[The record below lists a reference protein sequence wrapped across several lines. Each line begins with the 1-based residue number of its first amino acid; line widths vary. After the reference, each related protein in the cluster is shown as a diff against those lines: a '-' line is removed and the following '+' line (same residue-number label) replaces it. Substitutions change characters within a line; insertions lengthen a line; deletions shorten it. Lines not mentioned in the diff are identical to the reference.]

1 MRKHRLMWLAGLIH
15 LVVASM
21 SSIPIVKSVGTDNPS
36 LTEKTAAFVWN
47 TSYVVRDRA
56 FWQFYGSD
64 TLSVRTALGCMRTL
78 APNMIFYRTR
88 YGIHIIFTE
97 FSTFSLKIQ

>member
-36 LTEKTAAFVWN
+36 LTEKKAAFVWN
-47 TSYVVRDRA
+47 TSYVVRDKA
-56 FWQFYGSD
+56 FWQFYGGD
-64 TLSVRTALGCMRTL
+64 TLSARTALGCMRTL
-78 APNMIFYRTR
+78 APNMIFVPHALLNSY
-88 YGIHIIFTE
+88 
-97 FSTFSLKIQ
+97 